1 MADVEIKPEIKR
13 HIDTILEL
21 HMQEEDRR
29 FDELLLDIRE
39 LKTQMQAFTEAWQQ
53 AKGVVTFVK
62 WIISI
67 AGGVTAFFLFIKDH
81 IK

>member
-1 MADVEIKPEIKR
+1 MEDIKPEIKR

-29 FDELLLDIRE
+29 FEELLVDIKE
-39 LKTQMQAFTEAWQQ
+39 LKVQMQAFTEAWQQ
-53 AKGVVTFVK
+53 AKGVVTFIK
-62 WIISI
+62 WIVSI
-67 AGGVTAFFLFIKDH
+67 ASGVTAFFLFIKDH